1 MYLMK
6 INHIKGLACMSLAL
20 ALASCTSGFE
30 DINRPGGKLDK
41 ESLGRENYNISSF
54 LIQLENVSFPEQEND
69 YQMNFDLIGNYL
81 GRFFTYAND
90 GFTSKNY
97 ARLNAKAGWISAA
110 FGPLTKA
117 KSAFAEIEGLAKPEE
132 LNYNWALILRAH
144 AFLMLTDKFGPMP
157 LGLDP
162 KNPSAYNSQ
171 ELIYKQL
178 IADLTVAAR
187 NLKAFALANPSARAN
202 EAADKVYGGDFSKW
216 YRLAN
221 SLKLRMAVRM
231 RYAAPALAKQY
242 AEEAVADG
250 VIESAADNLYMSY
263 TPRGLYKT
271 SVEWGDS
278 RAAADID
285 SYMNGYNDPR
295 ISKYFAAPAEGAKRT
310 LQGCLAAA
318 EITSKNKA
326 DAIYSAA
333 VASPNSRD
341 PWLTAAEMWFCRAE
355 GALAGWTGMGATVQ
369 EAYER
374 GVKES
379 FAQWGVDG
387 AVSYL
392 QSERQ
397 PAAYT
402 DAVGGFGRDMSA
414 VSTITPK
421 WDSSASTEEQLER
434 IITQKWIALYP
445 NGQEAWSEIRR
456 TGYPKVFDLP
466 VDTGTGLQVPNRIP
480 YDPNEQTRNAA
491 AYRAGV
497 ALLGGPDDYTT
508 RLWWQKK

>member
-1 MYLMK
+1 MNISKK
-6 INHIKGLACMSLAL
+6 ILLSTLVVAGSV
-20 ALASCTSGFE
+20 ASCTSGFDE
-30 DINRPGGKLDK
+30 INEPQNSFTK
-41 ESLGRENYNISSF
+41 EQLRGDNYEIAA
-54 LIQLENVSFPEQEND
+54 SFPQL
-69 YQMNFDLIGNYL
+69 QQLIVPAASSGYFQHFSVAGDTW
-81 GRFFTYAND
+81 GRFLMSNTKWNNNLSVFRYMHE
-90 GFTSKNY
+90 
-97 ARLNAKAGWISAA
+97 GWINTP
-110 FGPLTKA
+110 FDILTNFYPEFRKI
-117 KSAFAEIEGLAKPEE
+117 KEGTQGRGISYA
-132 LNYNWALILRAH
+132 WALINRVG
-144 AFLMLTDKFGPMP
+144 LMHRLTDLYGPIP
-157 LGLDP
+157 YTQIEGGNLHVPYD
-162 KNPSAYNSQ
+162 SQ
-171 ELIYKQL
+171 EAVYKAML
-178 IADLTVAAR
+178 ADLNTAIAEITSYLTV
-187 NLKAFALANPSARAN
+187 NPTAILMK
-202 EAADKVYGGDFSKW
+202 DQDLVYQGDFRKW
-216 YRLAN
+216 VRFAN

-387 AVSYL
+387 AASYL

>member
-1 MYLMK
+1 
-6 INHIKGLACMSLAL
+6 
-20 ALASCTSGFE
+20 
-30 DINRPGGKLDK
+30 
-41 ESLGRENYNISSF
+41 
-54 LIQLENVSFPEQEND
+54 
-69 YQMNFDLIGNYL
+69 
-81 GRFFTYAND
+81 
-90 GFTSKNY
+90 
-97 ARLNAKAGWISAA
+97 
-110 FGPLTKA
+110 
-117 KSAFAEIEGLAKPEE
+117 
-132 LNYNWALILRAH
+132 
-144 AFLMLTDKFGPMP
+144 
-157 LGLDP
+157 
-162 KNPSAYNSQ
+162 
-171 ELIYKQL
+171 
-178 IADLTVAAR
+178 
-187 NLKAFALANPSARAN
+187 
-202 EAADKVYGGDFSKW
+202 
-216 YRLAN
+216 
-221 SLKLRMAVRM
+221 
-231 RYAAPALAKQY
+231 
-242 AEEAVADG
+242 
-250 VIESAADNLYMSY
+250 MSY

-379 FAQWGVDG
+379 FAQWSVDG